1 MSPLPRPGPLHLL
14 LLPDSAPPSVVVPTD
29 WLFPLEGSLF
39 LMNLLTAIIY
49 NQFRGY
55 LMVSRAAV
63 PAAPGGA
70 APGGQAGHD
79 QRGGPAVRGGRVG
92 AGPLGCRGALWC
104 PVVSGSLLW
113 GEQEPRPIL
122 PPRGRAVVT
131 APQGPLPCCSRSRAG
146 GPEPPVR
153 ESRGPRHAEQK
164 HILASPWAVK
174 SRAVPLG
181 PAGARAAPSGHGA
194 GVSGQGRPGPAAQ
207 SPCPRRSPSR
217 PRCSGGGWE
226 RGPPSRCSPP

>member
-1 MSPLPRPGPLHLL
+1 
-14 LLPDSAPPSVVVPTD
+14 
-29 WLFPLEGSLF
+29 
-39 LMNLLTAIIY
+39 MNLLTAIIY

-113 GEQEPRPIL
+113 GGAGAASH
-122 PPRGRAVVT
+122 PPSPG
-131 APQGPLPCCSRSRAG
+131 PCCRHSPPGATSLLQPLQGGWPRAPCAGEQGSPACRAETHPSESLGREESGRSPGACG
-146 GPEPPVR
+146 GEGCSLGAWGGGERPGQA
-153 ESRGPRHAEQK
+153 GPRRSEPLSPQK
-164 HILASPWAVK
+164 SFQTSLF
-174 SRAVPLG
+174 RRRL
-181 PAGARAAPSGHGA
+181 GARAAFEVLSSVTAEGEAH
-194 GVSGQGRPGPAAQ
+194 
-207 SPCPRRSPSR
+207 PR
-217 PRCSGGGWE
+217 E
-226 RGPPSRCSPP
+226 